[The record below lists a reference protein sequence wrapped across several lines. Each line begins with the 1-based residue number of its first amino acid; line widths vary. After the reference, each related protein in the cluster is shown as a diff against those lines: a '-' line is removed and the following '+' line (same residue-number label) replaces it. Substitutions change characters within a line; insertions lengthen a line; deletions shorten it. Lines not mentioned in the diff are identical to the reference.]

1 MTTTSRKRKNQPSS
15 RPPGWHPAGHTVPF
29 QPTVAQAR
37 YCRRA
42 IGISRFVYN
51 LCVATHRFC
60 RTNRL
65 PWPSWQDLNKE
76 INAIKRTD
84 FPFITTVHHRVAEG
98 AVRDFGLAIKNWR
111 DPNHP
116 AGPPRFHRKRLT
128 GSGSFRAAAGI
139 SLNQVQPQTP
149 HPTPRTGLPQARPHP
164 PKGPLPR
171 STHLPPEQ
179 DSGF

>member
-1 MTTTSRKRKNQPSS
+1 MTTASRKRKNQPSS

-29 QPTVAQAR
+29 RPTVAQAR

-65 PWPSWQDLNKE
+65 HWPSWQDLNKE
-76 INAIKRTD
+76 INAVKRTD

-128 GSGSFRAAAGI
+128 GSGSFRAAAGLTSI
-139 SLNQVQPQTP
+139 KYNRKRRIQLPGLGSLKLAHTLPKASSTK
-149 HPTPRTGLPQARPHP
+149 PTSPAGTG
-164 PKGPLPR
+164 
-171 STHLPPEQ
+171 
-179 DSGF
+179 SGF